1 MTIRTPL
8 LALVAASAVALAS
21 APALAGPIGYALG
34 NGGTTLHSFDV
45 DSPGMASA
53 VTISGAVSNL
63 DDIDFR
69 PLTGQLYGYSDLADR
84 YVVVDMM
91 TGVTTLASTPPFVT
105 TNTNRLG
112 LDFNPVIDRARIVT
126 ELDQNVV
133 FNPNNGATTQFTD
146 LFYAAGDPNAGANP
160 QVVANGYTNSM
171 LGGLAGSTVQY
182 VLDSNLDILATL
194 ANNTGVLTTV
204 GSLGLDIT
212 EDAGLDI
219 FYDPILGTNSAY
231 ALLNVGGSSGLYTID
246 LSSGAAAFIGSMPT
260 GVGTVTGL
268 AIAPA
273 IAPVPEPSSLA
284 MIGLGGLGV
293 ATATALRRRRRS

>member
-8 LALVAASAVALAS
+8 LVLVAASAVALAS
-21 APALAGPIGYALG
+21 APALGGPIGYALG

-45 DSPGMASA
+45 NSPGMASA

-112 LDFNPVIDRARIVT
+112 LDFNPVIDRARVVT

-133 FNPNNGATTQFTD
+133 YNPNNGGTTQFTD

-171 LGGLAGSTVQY
+171 LGGLAGSTVQF

-219 FYDPILGTNSAY
+219 FFDPSTGSNAAY
-231 ALLNVGGSSGLYTID
+231 ALLNVGGSSGLYSID
-246 LSSGAAAFIGSMPT
+246 LSSGAASFIGAMPT

-268 AIAPA
+268 A

-284 MIGLGGLGV
+284 MIGLGGLGI
-293 ATATALRRRRRS
+293 ATATVLRRRRRS

>member
-21 APALAGPIGYALG
+21 APALGGPIGYALG

-45 DSPGMASA
+45 NSPGMASA

-112 LDFNPVIDRARIVT
+112 LDFNPVIDRARVVT

-182 VLDSNLDILATL
+182 VLDSNLYILATL

-219 FYDPILGTNSAY
+219 FFDPSTGSNAAY
-231 ALLNVGGSSGLYTID
+231 ALLNVGGSSGLYSID
-246 LSSGAAAFIGSMPT
+246 LSSGAASFIGAMPT

-268 AIAPA
+268 A

-284 MIGLGGLGV
+284 MIGLGGLGI
-293 ATATALRRRRRS
+293 ATAMALRRRRRR